1 MADTNQPSKTQ
12 AILAHSP
19 LFREISTDEIER
31 IARASR
37 EIHAPKGTI
46 LFQKGDQANGFYLV
60 VYGQLKLTFLSHT
73 GAEKIV
79 EIISAGQTFG
89 EAVMFLERPYPVYAQ
104 TLMDSLLLHVSKS
117 AVFEEIENN
126 KSFALKMLAGLS
138 IRLHSLVHDVA
149 AYSLDTGTQR
159 LIGFLLSQ
167 EGLETKSGGGTA
179 SLTLKLPA
187 GKAVIASRLNISPE
201 TFSRMIHDLASNGL
215 IEIKGRDITILDIE
229 LLRKFGN

>member
-12 AILAHSP
+12 AILSHSP
-19 LFREISTDEIER
+19 LFREISPNELER
-31 IARASR
+31 IARSSR

-46 LFQKGDQANGFYLV
+46 LFQKGDQPNGFYLV
-60 VYGQLKLTFLSHT
+60 VYGQLKLTFLSQS
-73 GAEKIV
+73 GSEKIV

-89 EAVMFLERPYPVYAQ
+89 EAVMFLEKPYPVYAQ
-104 TLMDSLLLHVSKS
+104 TLMDSLLMHVSKL
-117 AVFEEIENN
+117 AVFEEIERN

-138 IRLHSLVHDVA
+138 IRLHGLIHDVA
-149 AYSLDTGTQR
+149 AYSLDTATQR

-167 EGLETKSGGGTA
+167 EGLRTQSGKT

-187 GKAVIASRLNISPE
+187 GKAVIASRLNITPE
-201 TFSRMIHDLASNGL
+201 TFSRMIHDLASSGL
-215 IEIKGRDITILDIE
+215 IEIKGKEITILDIE

>member
-1 MADTNQPSKTQ
+1 MADTNQPSKIQ
-12 AILAHSP
+12 AIFSHSP

-60 VYGQLKLTFLSHT
+60 VYGQLKLTFLSQT

-104 TLMDSLLLHVSKS
+104 TLTDSLLLHVSKL
-117 AVFEEIENN
+117 AVFEEIERN

-138 IRLHSLVHDVA
+138 IRLHGLVHDVA

-167 EGLETKSGGGTA
+167 KGLGTRSGNT
-179 SLTLKLPA
+179 SLTVKLPA
-187 GKAVIASRLNISPE
+187 GKAVIASRLNITPE
-201 TFSRMIHDLASNGL
+201 TFSRMLHDLASNGL
-215 IEIKGRDITILDIE
+215 IEIKGRDITILDID
-229 LLRKFGN
+229 LLRKFGS

>member
-12 AILAHSP
+12 AILSHSP
-19 LFREISTDEIER
+19 LFREISPDEVER
-31 IARASR
+31 IARSCR

-46 LFQKGDQANGFYLV
+46 LFQKGDQPNGFYLV
-60 VYGQLKLTFLSHT
+60 VFGQLKLTFLSQT

-104 TLMDSLLLHVSKS
+104 TLTDSLLLHVSKS
-117 AVFEEIENN
+117 AVFEEIEHN

-138 IRLHSLVHDVA
+138 IRLHGLIHDVA
-149 AYSLDTGTQR
+149 AYSLDTATQR

-167 EGLETKSGGGTA
+167 EGLKSQSGHA
-179 SLTLKLPA
+179 SVTLKLPA
-187 GKAVIASRLNISPE
+187 GKAVIASRLNITPE
-201 TFSRMIHDLASNGL
+201 TFSRMIHDLVSNGL
-215 IEIKGRDITILDIE
+215 IEIEGKDITIPDID
-229 LLRKFGN
+229 LLRKFGS

>member
-1 MADTNQPSKTQ
+1 MADTNQPSKIR
-12 AILAHSP
+12 AILSHSP
-19 LFREISTDEIER
+19 LFREISGDEIER

-37 EIHAPKGTI
+37 EIHASKGTI

-104 TLMDSLLLHVSKS
+104 TLTDSLVLHVSKS
-117 AVFEEIENN
+117 AVFEEIEHN

-167 EGLETKSGGGTA
+167 EGPGTRSDNA

-187 GKAVIASRLNISPE
+187 GKAIIASRLNITPE
-201 TFSRMIHDLASNGL
+201 TFSRMLHDLASNGL
-215 IEIKGRDITILDIE
+215 IQIKGRDITILDID